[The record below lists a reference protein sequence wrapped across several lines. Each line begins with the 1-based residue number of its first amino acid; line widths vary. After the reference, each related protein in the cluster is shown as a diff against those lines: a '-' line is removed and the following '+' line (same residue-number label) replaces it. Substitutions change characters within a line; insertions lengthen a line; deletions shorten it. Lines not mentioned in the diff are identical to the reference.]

1 MLTKHTA
8 SALALSAAAA
18 LMLTACGGGGDD
30 NPSPDPGP
38 GPTPPADILPA
49 EIDFD
54 AREEWLRPGATVPL
68 QVELEDA
75 RDRDVSDPVAANV
88 QVGIISDDTGG
99 ATLSAQQL
107 STVRGKA
114 NFSITLGSGLGT
126 VIVQATTD
134 RADNNIANGIT
145 DELSWL
151 LGMVVTPLGDGLNWE
166 LPAVVDVRAGGSARL
181 EDADDGARGRR
192 SYSVNGAGGFT
203 LAECGDD
210 VCLTA
215 PAGTAAGSYNLNFT
229 VTDTAGSTLT
239 MPVTVAVH

>member
-8 SALALSAAAA
+8 RALALSAAAA
-18 LMLTACGGGGDD
+18 LTLTACGGDD

-38 GPTPPADILPA
+38 GPTPPVDILPA

-54 AREEWLRPGATVPL
+54 AREEWLRPCVTVPL

-99 ATLSAQQL
+99 ATLSATQL
-107 STVRGKA
+107 STRRGKA

-134 RADNNIANGIT
+134 RTDNNIANGIA

-166 LPAVVDVRAGGSARL
+166 LPAVVDVRAGGFARL

-192 SYSVNGAGGFT
+192 SYSVSGAGGFT

-215 PAGTAAGSYNLNFT
+215 PAGTAVGSYDVSFT
-229 VTDTAGSTLT
+229 VTDAAGSTLT
-239 MPVTVAVH
+239 MPVTIAVY